1 MAMDEK
7 LVDKRVV
14 RRNLERGRIDA
25 AAYRGMLESLPDAS
39 QNVDRT
45 EAAALALSSSGST
58 SGSTSNASGAAS
70 SSQS

>member
-1 MAMDEK
+1 MTMDEK

-39 QNVDRT
+39 ANVERT
-45 EAAALALSSSGST
+45 EST
-58 SGSTSNASGAAS
+58 SPS
-70 SSQS
+70 SAQLTGNGSQS